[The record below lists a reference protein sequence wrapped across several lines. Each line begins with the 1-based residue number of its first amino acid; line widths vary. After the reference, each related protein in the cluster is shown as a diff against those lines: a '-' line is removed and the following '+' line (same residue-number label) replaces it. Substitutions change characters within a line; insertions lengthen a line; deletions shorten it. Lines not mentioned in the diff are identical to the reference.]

1 VTSTDETD
9 AQAPFGDAATGD
21 AATEMAG
28 VTETAAAAVDAT
40 GADVEAEPPAPVVF
54 EARGATPEI
63 LAAVVVDGLVD
74 HLLARYQVQAG
85 SSQVLTV
92 AVDGIGD
99 ARAYAQVLGLFGD
112 VEVIDDVAVVGAA
125 GDRIRFALTTIAAL
139 EQVATLV
146 TADGRLVRDAAF
158 ASPLVATIPAT
169 GSAFIEVLPRDPSA
183 SAEPLPAAPQPTA
196 GIEPAAGSATEGD
209 RSVEADEVPPDLVLY
224 WRGS

>member
-1 VTSTDETD
+1 
-9 AQAPFGDAATGD
+9 
-21 AATEMAG
+21 MAG
-28 VTETAAAAVDAT
+28 VTGSAATAADAT
-40 GADVEAEPPAPVVF
+40 GADVEAEPPVPAVF

-63 LAAVVVDGLVD
+63 LAAAVVDGLVD

-92 AVDGIGD
+92 AVDGIRD

-139 EQVATLV
+139 EQVVTLV
-146 TADGRLVRDAAF
+146 TADGRLVRDSAF
-158 ASPLVATIPAT
+158 PSPVVATVPATESPL
-169 GSAFIEVLPRDPSA
+169 IEVPPRDSSA
-183 SAEPLPAAPQPTA
+183 PVEPVPLAAQPAAE
-196 GIEPAAGSATEGD
+196 IEPEAGTATEGD
-209 RSVEADEVPPDLVLY
+209 RSTAADGVPPDLVLY